1 MAAEHRPYH
10 AHLRHRD
17 TDQIITDRDAVRQ
30 LSESPG
36 WVVLMDL
43 LEQVHGEAVS
53 RLLFA
58 HTGAEGRVLDQ
69 AEYARLLG
77 FLAGLRQSR
86 VAMEAVLKHAER
98 AQSKED

>member
-1 MAAEHRPYH
+1 VAAEHRPYH

-17 TDQIITDRDAVRQ
+17 VDQIISDRDAVTQ
-30 LSESPG
+30 LSESLG
-36 WVVLMDL
+36 WAVLQEL

-58 HTGAEGRVLDQ
+58 HTGSEGRVLDQ

-86 VAMEAVLKHAER
+86 VAMEAVLTHAAR

>member
-1 MAAEHRPYH
+1 VAAEHRPYH

-17 TDQIITDRDAVRQ
+17 TDQIIVDRDAVAA
-30 LSESPG
+30 LSDSPG
-36 WVVLMDL
+36 WAVLQAL

-58 HTGAEGRVLDQ
+58 HTGSEGRVLDQ

>member
-1 MAAEHRPYH
+1 VAAEHRPYH

-17 TDQIITDRDAVRQ
+17 TDQIIGDRDVIRQ
-30 LSESPG
+30 LTESPG
-36 WVVLMDL
+36 WVVLQEL
-43 LEQVHGEAVS
+43 LDQVHGEAVS
-53 RLLFA
+53 RLLFM

-86 VAMEAVLKHAER
+86 VAAEAVLRHAER

>member
-1 MAAEHRPYH
+1 
-10 AHLRHRD
+10 
-17 TDQIITDRDAVRQ
+17 
-30 LSESPG
+30 
-36 WVVLMDL
+36 MDL